1 LTHFGFEGKGLT
13 REFIVIHL
21 RPHARDA
28 FESLE
33 TIGKK
38 GVRNLTWKSS
48 VIELFFSIEVIDPVW
63 LRRERAFHNH

>member
-1 LTHFGFEGKGLT
+1 MFKGKGLT

-21 RPHARDA
+21 HAHARDT
-28 FESLE
+28 FESFE

-38 GVRNLTWKSS
+38 GVRNLTWESS

-63 LRRERAFHNH
+63 LHRKRAFHNH

>member
-1 LTHFGFEGKGLT
+1 
-13 REFIVIHL
+13 VIHL
-21 RPHARDA
+21 RAHARDA

-38 GVRNLTWKSS
+38 GVRNLTWKNS